1 MRPRLTTTL
10 LLASLFVFGCA
21 RGTTARASK
30 LAPRTSDYVTVLPN
44 VSVSRT
50 AEETQQKEAR
60 LDPNADVMGEIL
72 AIPPGR

>member
-1 MRPRLTTTL
+1 ML
-10 LLASLFVFGCA
+10 LGPARYVLPASLFLFGCA
-21 RGTTARASK
+21 HGTTARAAK
-30 LAPRTSDYVTVLPN
+30 LAPRTSDYVTVLPS

-50 AEETQQKEAR
+50 AEEAEQKEAR